1 MRPAILAQFL
11 FLIARFLACRR
22 NGVEP
27 RVDVDGQLM
36 ESLGTLVCVG
46 HVGWLVEQG
55 SS

>member
-11 FLIARFLACRR
+11 VLIARFLACRR
-22 NGVEP
+22 NGVEQ
-27 RVDVDGQLM
+27 RGDGQLM
-36 ESLGTLVCVG
+36 ESVGTLVCVG